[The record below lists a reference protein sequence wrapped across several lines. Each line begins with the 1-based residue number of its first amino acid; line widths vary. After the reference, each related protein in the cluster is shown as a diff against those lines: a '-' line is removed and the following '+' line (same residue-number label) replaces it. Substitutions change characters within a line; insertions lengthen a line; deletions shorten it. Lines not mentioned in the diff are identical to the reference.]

1 MCMINE
7 AVVALQGE
15 IIESPQDGDIG
26 AIFGMGF
33 PPFMGGPFR
42 LIDAMRADQIVATME
57 RLAEK
62 HGDRFI
68 PTDLLYLHQKKG
80 QKFYTG

>member
-1 MCMINE
+1 
-7 AVVALQGE
+7 
-15 IIESPQDGDIG
+15 
-26 AIFGMGF
+26 MGF

-42 LIDAMRADQIVATME
+42 LIDAMGVDQIVATME

-62 HGDRFI
+62 HGDRFT